1 MTTEEYRTHL
11 LHRIYPVLIKK
22 GAKNM
27 TMDYVAKSLS
37 ISKRTLYE
45 IFGSKEQ
52 LLCEALTLIHDDF
65 AKRLFELTH
74 NAGNMMETMAI
85 ALRLHQEAM
94 REFGTEFFKAM
105 DESYSQIRPYF
116 EKNIH
121 RSQEDMLNGFLKGVE
136 EGVFRPNID
145 YRIIIR
151 LFMIQMESLKRMEE
165 NFPPDVTL
173 LEAYETASTALLR
186 SIATPK
192 GLEIL
197 EEIGSSHRL
206 DGILKC
212 EQNNE

>member
-1 MTTEEYRTHL
+1 MTSDEYRTHL

-65 AKRLFELTH
+65 A
-74 NAGNMMETMAI
+74 
-85 ALRLHQEAM
+85 
-94 REFGTEFFKAM
+94 
-105 DESYSQIRPYF
+105 SYSQIRPYF

-212 EQNNE
+212 EQNKE

>member
-1 MTTEEYRTHL
+1 
-11 LHRIYPVLIKK
+11 
-22 GAKNM
+22 
-27 TMDYVAKSLS
+27 
-37 ISKRTLYE
+37 
-45 IFGSKEQ
+45 
-52 LLCEALTLIHDDF
+52 
-65 AKRLFELTH
+65 
-74 NAGNMMETMAI
+74 
-85 ALRLHQEAM
+85 
-94 REFGTEFFKAM
+94 
-105 DESYSQIRPYF
+105 
-116 EKNIH
+116 
-121 RSQEDMLNGFLKGVE
+121 MLNGFLKGVE

-197 EEIGSSHRL
+197 EEIGGSHRL

>member
-1 MTTEEYRTHL
+1 MTAEEYRTHL
-11 LHRIYPVLIKK
+11 LQRIYPVLAKK

-52 LLCEALTLIHDDF
+52 MLCEALSLIHDDYV
-65 AKRLFELTH
+65 KRLLELTRH
-74 NAGNMMETMAI
+74 AENMMENMVI

-105 DESYSQIRPYF
+105 DDSYAQIRPYF
-116 EKNIH
+116 EKNIS
-121 RSQEDMLNGFLKGVE
+121 RSQEDMLRGFRKGIE
-136 EGVFRPNID
+136 EGVFRPNIN
-145 YRIIIR
+145 YSIIIR

-192 GLEIL
+192 GLGIL
-197 EEIGSSHRL
+197 EEIGNSHRL
-206 DGILKC
+206 DEIFKTGTHH
-212 EQNNE
+212 E